1 MPTRRLYYEDPYIR
15 RFESE
20 VVSCSAGGER
30 ARVVLRET
38 AFYPESGGQP
48 NDVGLIRGPS
58 GLLRVDRVYLEGEEV
73 VHEGELSGS
82 LALGER
88 AVGEI
93 DWDRRYRLM
102 RMHTAAH
109 VLMEA
114 VRRVMGSAPIA
125 GSGLGLE
132 RSRMD
137 FALRISRGD
146 LPRIQ
151 EECDSLVS
159 MDAPVRAV
167 LLSRE
172 EASRLMA
179 KYGLELG
186 PGYLEPVRIVEIEG
200 VGADPCGGTHVSRTS
215 EIGRI
220 AVLKRDSKGR
230 GITRILFTVEP

>member
-1 MPTRRLYYEDPYIR
+1 MPARRLYYDDPYVR

-20 VVSCSAGGER
+20 VTSCSAEGGR
-30 ARVVLRET
+30 ARVTLEET
-38 AFYPESGGQP
+38 AFSPESGGQP
-48 NDVGLIRGPS
+48 HDVGLIRGPS
-58 GLLRVDRVYLEGEEV
+58 GLLRVDKVYLEGEEI

-82 LALGER
+82 LAPGDR
-88 AVGEI
+88 VTGEI

-137 FALRISRGD
+137 FVLRISRDD

-151 EECDSLVS
+151 EKCDELVS
-159 MDAPVRAV
+159 MDAPIRAV
-167 LLSRE
+167 FLSRE
-172 EASRLMA
+172 EASKLMA
-179 KYGLELG
+179 RYGLELA
-186 PGYLEPVRIVEIEG
+186 PGYPEPIRIVEIEG